1 MHICRRTLGKMSSL
15 IKKKNLEENGLSDL
29 QPWYYE
35 DMMLGAAEAISRGT
49 REDKSQHT
57 GASGEES

>member
-1 MHICRRTLGKMSSL
+1 MSSL